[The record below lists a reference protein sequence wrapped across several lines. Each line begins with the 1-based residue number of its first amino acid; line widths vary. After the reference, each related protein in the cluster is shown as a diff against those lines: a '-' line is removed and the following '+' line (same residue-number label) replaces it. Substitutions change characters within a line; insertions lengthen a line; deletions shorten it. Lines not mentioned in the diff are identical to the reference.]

1 MVGTRLILVRHGESM
16 AQEGSFLGGHDGCTG
31 LSARGRQQAERLRDR
46 LAASGELAGT
56 TAVYASLLPR
66 AIETAEILA
75 PALGDG
81 ALPLVTDCGF
91 CEGHPGEA
99 DGLTFAAL
107 AELTGGAEWTDD
119 LKPVPGWETWS
130 EMQARVSATLDDV
143 LARHEGET
151 VVVACHGGV
160 IVHSMLHWL
169 SLDEVATSS
178 RAWISPINTSLTEW
192 RASPNPYRTGT
203 LPLELVRFNDHAHL
217 AGTDLLSTAL

>member
-46 LAASGELAGT
+46 LAESGELAAA
-56 TAVYASLLPR
+56 TAVYASVLPR
-66 AIETAEILA
+66 AIETARILA

-81 ALPLVTDCGF
+81 SLSLETDCAF

-99 DGLTFAAL
+99 DGMTYEAL
-107 AELTGGAEWTDD
+107 SELSGGAEWTDD
-119 LKPVPGWETWS
+119 LKPVRGCETWS
-130 EMQARVSATLDDV
+130 EMQARVSTV
-143 LARHEGET
+143 LEEVLERHAGET
-151 VVVACHGGV
+151 IVVACHGGV

-192 RASPNPYRTGT
+192 RSSPNPYRKGT

-217 AGTDLLSTAL
+217 AGTDLL